1 MTEVVDKSLA
11 VTPAQGDEH
20 WEQRY
25 GRENKTDLGLGNW
38 NLTRARLRMEQSMTD
53 LYENARGS
61 LRMNNKKGKKK

>member
-1 MTEVVDKSLA
+1 MTEGVDKSLA

-25 GRENKTDLGLGNW
+25 GRENKTDLFGNW

-53 LYENARGS
+53 LYENMRGS
-61 LRMNNKKGKKK
+61 LRMDNKKGKKK